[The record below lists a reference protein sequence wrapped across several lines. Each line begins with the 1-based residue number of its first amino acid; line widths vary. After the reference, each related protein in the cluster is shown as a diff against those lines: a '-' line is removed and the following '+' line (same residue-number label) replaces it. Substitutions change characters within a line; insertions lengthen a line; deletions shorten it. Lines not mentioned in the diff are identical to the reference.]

1 MGPRGRRYIDEN
13 VGQFRRANGV
23 ASAVSG
29 ADFESET
36 MVRRCRNQ
44 LLFERLVVESQS
56 EIGGA
61 DGSRKS
67 AETPAILFQVPRQ
80 QVYEPILLERGFRAG
95 ARKRALN
102 CRAAPRSIFEA
113 RRGMRR
119 MDWDVWVLGGFRRC
133 VGRWR
138 VENTAHGYYCL
149 GGGC

>member
-1 MGPRGRRYIDEN
+1 MGSRLLYRELILSLKSWRVDAEI
-13 VGQFRRANGV
+13 
-23 ASAVSG
+23 SS
-29 ADFESET
+29 
-36 MVRRCRNQ
+36 
-44 LLFERLVVESQS
+44 LFERLVVESKS

-67 AETPAILFQVPRQ
+67 AETPAISFQVPRQ

-102 CRAAPRSIFEA
+102 CRAVPWSIFGA

-138 VENTAHGYYCL
+138 VENMAHGYHCL